1 MRSINVLL
9 AALTAAPLAVSAAG
23 TLGFALGM
31 NNPDGSCKQTSD
43 YEADFKA
50 LKQYTTL
57 VRTYAAGQC
66 NQAQNI
72 IPAAKNAGF
81 QVLLGVWSV
90 QTCWQLELLADR
102 KLARP
107 DTEESYNTDVAALNA
122 SVPGNEDVVFGI
134 TVGSETLYR
143 GNFTG
148 EQLLGKIQDVQ
159 SIFPNVLIG
168 TADSWNKYA
177 DGTAD
182 PLITGGVKLL

>member
-1 MRSINVLL
+1 M
-9 AALTAAPLAVSAAG
+9 LTVGAP
-23 TLGFALGM
+23 
-31 NNPDGSCKQTSD
+31 
-43 YEADFKA
+43 
-50 LKQYTTL
+50 
-57 VRTYAAGQC
+57 
-66 NQAQNI
+66 
-72 IPAAKNAGF
+72 
-81 QVLLGVWSV
+81 
-90 QTCWQLELLADR
+90 ADR

-148 EQLLGKIQDVQ
+148 EQLLSIIQGVQ

-182 PLITGGVKLL
+182 ALITGGVKLL